1 MVNICRWVVIV
12 AALAFVVLSGVMNA
26 TFLSSL
32 GRTPSERTLLAAIS
46 VAGDFAKAALPVLV
60 MWLWARRAWTQCA
73 IAIIMLAVLI
83 IVSLASGTGFS
94 AAMRATAASRHESLS
109 DQGKRQRSDLAVL
122 DRQLDAS
129 ANVRAMAVIDAER
142 AVLMLDRLWASTKT
156 CTDVTQPASRAFC
169 AMVRRLDVERASAE
183 ERQRLVAHRDV
194 LLAQLARRAGDS
206 EVGGPEQQATAIAEL
221 LGVDDRLVRRAFS
234 VGMAVVVELGCV
246 LLLLV
251 VGGTIWM
258 PRIVE
263 PEKPVPEPT
272 TGESALSDHLYWRW
286 LQRID
291 NASDK
296 TQGADVKQGRGRGVR
311 ASGA

>member
-1 MVNICRWVVIV
+1 MVKLCRWVVIA

-32 GRTPSERTLLAAIS
+32 GRTYSERILLAAIS
-46 VAGDFAKAALPVLV
+46 VAGDLAKAALPVLI

-73 IAIIMLAVLI
+73 IAIIMLVVLI
-83 IVSLASGTGFS
+83 VVSLASGAGFS
-94 AAMRATAASRHESLS
+94 AAMRASAAARHESRS
-109 DQGKRQRSDLAVL
+109 DQGKRQKSDLAVL

-129 ANVRAMAVIDAER
+129 LNVRAIAVVDAER
-142 AVLMLDRLWASTKT
+142 SVLLLDRRWNSTKA
-156 CTDVTQPASRAFC
+156 CTDITQPASLTFC
-169 AMVRRLDVERASAE
+169 AMVRSLDVERASAE
-183 ERQRLVAHRDV
+183 ERQRLVTRRDE
-194 LLAQLARRAGDS
+194 LLAQLATGASGGETGD
-206 EVGGPEQQATAIAEL
+206 PERQATAIAEL

-263 PEKPVPEPT
+263 PEKPLPAAVSDD
-272 TGESALSDHLYWRW
+272 SARSDHLYWRW

-291 NASDK
+291 NVSEK
-296 TQGADVKQGRGRGVR
+296 TQDADVKQGRGRGVR